1 MEFIFT
7 FVISTL
13 IYFEYKL
20 YKTFLNPF
28 IIISGIYL
36 LMIPFNNFFGV
47 RLLDFYK
54 VDSDSIVYILYFLII
69 IFLISIFFRLFK
81 KKDANSYTYNIQ
93 NYEHNITKTYS
104 KFILLLFCIGVLAKY
119 ISLFQSINMYGIENI
134 KGKSFG
140 IFAHIGSL
148 STILL
153 PYILILYLDNKK
165 KAHYL
170 ILIILVFFNL
180 FLFGGKYNIFISFI
194 HMIIFYGIIR
204 NINIR
209 KTLKYVLLTVFV
221 GVLVFIG
228 IYAVKPLITLG
239 YFDKNLFIVSL
250 EFSVKHFFSYLFG
263 PLIST
268 NYFFHNN
275 IDSIQGIS
283 IMFTV
288 PINIVKAIFSTGDY
302 IYPAYTFPVPISDIL
317 NTNVG
322 GLFAESVYNSG
333 FLVATIYITV
343 FFSIVYYFYNNAM
356 SAGGNIALVAYMLSV
371 ISMMFFGNFLTL
383 SGIVLNF
390 IYLYVIEIILKKKI
404 VF

>member
-1 MEFIFT
+1 
-7 FVISTL
+7 
-13 IYFEYKL
+13 
-20 YKTFLNPF
+20 
-28 IIISGIYL
+28 
-36 LMIPFNNFFGV
+36 
-47 RLLDFYK
+47 
-54 VDSDSIVYILYFLII
+54 
-69 IFLISIFFRLFK
+69 
-81 KKDANSYTYNIQ
+81 
-93 NYEHNITKTYS
+93 
-104 KFILLLFCIGVLAKY
+104 
-119 ISLFQSINMYGIENI
+119 
-134 KGKSFG
+134 
-140 IFAHIGSL
+140 
-148 STILL
+148 
-153 PYILILYLDNKK
+153 
-165 KAHYL
+165 
-170 ILIILVFFNL
+170 
-180 FLFGGKYNIFISFI
+180 
-194 HMIIFYGIIR
+194 MIIFYGIIR

-371 ISMMFFGNFLTL
+371 ISMMFL
-383 SGIVLNF
+383 
-390 IYLYVIEIILKKKI
+390 VIS
-404 VF
+404 

>member
-1 MEFIFT
+1 
-7 FVISTL
+7 
-13 IYFEYKL
+13 
-20 YKTFLNPF
+20 
-28 IIISGIYL
+28 
-36 LMIPFNNFFGV
+36 MIPFNNFFGV

-153 PYILILYLDNKK
+153 PYTLILYLDNKK